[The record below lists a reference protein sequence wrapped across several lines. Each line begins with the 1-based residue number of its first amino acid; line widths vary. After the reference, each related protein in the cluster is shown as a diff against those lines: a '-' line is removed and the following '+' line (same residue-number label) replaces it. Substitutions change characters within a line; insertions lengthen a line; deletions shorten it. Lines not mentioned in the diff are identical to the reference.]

1 MSHWLKRTLLL
12 SLILSTLFGVQA
24 YAMPPEWCVRV
35 FVNDKDDRR
44 GEAFFPESIG
54 SGTLVSSTLVVT
66 NWHVVRDRKSKTD
79 VQVMFPD
86 WTVAEDAEVIAQ
98 DRMWDLAIIRIR
110 TTTKKPIEWG
120 EDPKVDRDGKPETV
134 AHIHGYG
141 YGVYATGSGLCR
153 SGPAPDEK
161 FFGTEEADDLIVIRG
176 VGARRGDSGGGVTD
190 KDGKYIG
197 TLNASNG
204 RETLFIVQSQVR
216 KLLAANNIT
225 LEIPPQVEDY
235 DLTRSRD
242 VQTGEEAGT
251 RSVGAN

>member
-1 MSHWLKRTLLL
+1 MLHFVKRTLKL
-12 SLILSTLFGVQA
+12 SLILSVLLMPCIAQA
-24 YAMPPEWCVRV
+24 APPEWCVRV
-35 FVNDKDDRR
+35 FVNDKDEKK

-54 SGTLVSSTLVVT
+54 SGTLVSPTLIVT

-79 VQVMFPD
+79 IQVMFPD

-110 TTTKKPIEWG
+110 ATKKKPVTWG
-120 EDPKVDRDGKPETV
+120 EDPKVDKEGKPETV

-141 YGVYATGSGLCR
+141 YGVYATGSGTMR

-216 KLLAANNIT
+216 KLLKSKGIELDAA
-225 LEIPPQVEDY
+225 EESSDY
-235 DLTRSRD
+235 DLIKAKTQGDLGR
-242 VQTGEEAGT
+242 
-251 RSVGAN
+251 